1 MTSHA
6 LALAEFRTESVPVR
20 RFLGVAFSGHAP
32 ADVVRLVTARLETA
46 PFAYVVTPNAD
57 HLVRL
62 SRDPQ
67 TYKPLYDAAW
77 LRLLDSRAID
87 KVGRLLSLQPPPVV
101 TGSDLTEAMVEEAVR
116 SRRPVTIIGMEPA
129 EVQALVERTGLDPA
143 VVAHHNPPMGLD
155 GNPAAFEAAL
165 RFVEEHPA
173 RFVFLAVG
181 SPRQERLAK
190 CLQERGRAT
199 GIGLCIGASLL
210 FLTGAEKR
218 APMPLRRAGLEW
230 VWRLGMN
237 PRRMWRRYLVDDVA
251 VLRLLWREALARR
264 RDAALSKPGRA
275 AP

>member
-6 LALAEFRTESVPVR
+6 LVLGEYRSGSLPVR
-20 RFLGVAFSGHAP
+20 RFLGVAFSGCSP
-32 ADVVRLVTARLETA
+32 SDVVRMVASRAAEA

-67 TYKPLYDAAW
+67 TYRPLYDAAW

-87 KVGRLLSLQPPPVV
+87 KAGRVLALQPPPVV
-101 TGSDLTEAMVEEAVR
+101 TGSDLTEAMMEEAVR
-116 SRRPVTIIGMEPA
+116 SRRPVTIIGMEPV
-129 EVQALVERTGLDPA
+129 EVQALIERTGLDPRA
-143 VVAHHNPPMGLD
+143 VAHHNPPMGLD
-155 GNPAAFEAAL
+155 DNPAAFEAAI

-210 FLTGAEKR
+210 FLTGGEKR
-218 APMPLRRAGLEW
+218 APMLLRQAGLEW

-237 PRRMWRRYLVDDVA
+237 PRRMWRRYLVDDVL
-251 VLRLLWREALARR
+251 VLRLLWREAMARR
-264 RDAALSKPGRA
+264 RDAALRKSSQT